1 MRRITHNEI
10 HREFFSPFIPIFLA
24 ILKLFLVLVPV
35 LITHEEVG
43 LAGVA
48 GVVLLLHEG
57 GAALV
62 PDTLADILVIKTMP
76 AQPSLD
82 SYISA
87 LDNIHFSE
95 PGTTVSIFRAVI
107 LI

>member
-1 MRRITHNEI
+1 MRRITHDEI
-10 HREFFSPFIPIFLA
+10 HGEILSPFIPVFLA
-24 ILKLFLVLVPV
+24 VFKLLLVQVPV
-35 LITHEEVG
+35 LLTHEEVV

-57 GAALV
+57 GAALM
-62 PDTLADILVIKTMP
+62 PAALADKLVVKTMP
-76 AQPSLD
+76 AEPSLD
-82 SYISA
+82 SNISA